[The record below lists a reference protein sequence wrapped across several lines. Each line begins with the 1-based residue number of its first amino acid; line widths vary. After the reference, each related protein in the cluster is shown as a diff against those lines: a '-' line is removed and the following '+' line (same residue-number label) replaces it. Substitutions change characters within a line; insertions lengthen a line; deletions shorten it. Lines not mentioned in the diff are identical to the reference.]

1 MRRAKLHFIY
11 TWIVLFCFAA
21 GQVMVYAHQHMA
33 KYKTHQTAQ
42 NQTTISEKCQ
52 VCDAMHHTSMTLT
65 DNHYF
70 VPNVSSDHVYKQGKY
85 DFISVSLIL
94 SAGRSPPVS

>member
-1 MRRAKLHFIY
+1 
-11 TWIVLFCFAA
+11 
-21 GQVMVYAHQHMA
+21 MVYAHQHLV

-42 NQTTISEKCQ
+42 NQTTVSEKCQ
-52 VCDAMHHTSMTLT
+52 ICDAMHHTSMTLA

-70 VPNVSSDHVYKQGKY
+70 IPTVSSDHVYKQGKY
-85 DFISVSLIL
+85 AFISISLVL